1 MLLASI
7 TFHNRSICHVACG
20 VIHLLSEY
28 YKELVAFEKDLPLKI
43 IEVLCHAIVNLLPG
57 GESAQIQ
64 EQHKVLASVLM
75 CLLDWLM
82 VIPVSKLMSRT
93 HEDENVTL
101 LARIFQVLKMA
112 AANKGP
118 KKRTKQL
125 NISTIISGDGRPIR
139 LGRLQEESRS
149 SSAGPSSPVDSLAD
163 TGGDVQE
170 DDPSG
175 QDMFD
180 FPPKSDSVELTARAV
195 LMHMVN
201 HMGHYPLG
209 AGPSRVDSLISEHE
223 DNQNVDTDELSASIF
238 NAPNVQFFVLND
250 SVLISLVELPLEDS
264 VAQEVPAS
272 TAATQVRVITRDMTG
287 KNVWD
292 HTLLHGSFQGEN
304 EDRQASVKIPDLT
317 DGIPI
322 QEDGSR
328 ERFDIS
334 CHPLSKFKKCS
345 TPVAED
351 RLDDLLCG
359 IGVSSRECLLYPDHA
374 LNEPGP
380 CPENVCS
387 DMEYDVIDSVLEQD
401 ASVKERVENDV
412 DDPSLSS
419 QAPSPP
425 PYGIPV
431 SPFQLCRFVVSQT
444 GMMTSE
450 KRAKIDLLKKTDRFL
465 RELKNLDNRRCRETH
480 KIALVYV
487 AQGQEDKT
495 SIMSNSVGSQ
505 QFEHFVAGLAWE
517 VDLSKHSG
525 FLGGLEKNL
534 STGTTAPY
542 YCNLTTEVMF
552 HVSTRMPLAT
562 DNTGFNRKVR
572 HIGNDEVHIVWSE
585 HYRDYRHGIVN
596 TDFAH
601 VMIVIYPLKNH
612 LFRIQIIK
620 KPKVPMFGPLFDG
633 ALVDR
638 KVLPTLVRATAIN
651 ASRATREL
659 LPVYEKYFEERA
671 ACIERIVKNHKE
683 PTTYEDFASLVFC
696 PVPKPPGSEPPTPI
710 LSAGERHPI
719 LRTQTAPT
727 ASSLSDSEKTSV
739 RNRSK
744 SAVTSPKLFNNRLV
758 VEEDFTSLTSSLPD
772 GLNNVTGG
780 QSGADGTNPR
790 QDRKR
795 ISLRWRNRM
804 ASQSATEKAADS
816 E

>member
-1 MLLASI
+1 DVTSAIVSSCANFFSVMLPSSSLLILDFIQAANGVVTSQNMELPREEAVTVIGSLLCFPNNVANMPLHQPGHQTNEYQPKSTCKDVKDKLISSLLRASKLDPSCSARCIALNALGVFIAEELIHCQGHPKVHECLCVLLASI
-7 TFHNRSICHVACG
+7 TFHNRSVCQVACG

-28 YKELVAFEKDLPLKI
+28 YRELVAFEKDLPLKI
-43 IEVLCHAIVNLLPG
+43 VEVLCHAIVNLLPG

-82 VIPVSKLMSRT
+82 VIPVSKLMSKT
-93 HEDENVTL
+93 NEDENVTL

-517 VDLSKHSG
+517 VDLSKHTG

-542 YCNLTTEVMF
+542 YCNSTTEVMF

-572 HIGNDEVHIVWSE
+572 
-585 HYRDYRHGIVN
+585 
-596 TDFAH
+596 
-601 VMIVIYPLKNH
+601 
-612 LFRIQIIK
+612 
-620 KPKVPMFGPLFDG
+620 
-633 ALVDR
+633 
-638 KVLPTLVRATAIN
+638 
-651 ASRATREL
+651 
-659 LPVYEKYFEERA
+659 
-671 ACIERIVKNHKE
+671 
-683 PTTYEDFASLVFC
+683 
-696 PVPKPPGSEPPTPI
+696 
-710 LSAGERHPI
+710 
-719 LRTQTAPT
+719 
-727 ASSLSDSEKTSV
+727 
-739 RNRSK
+739 
-744 SAVTSPKLFNNRLV
+744 
-758 VEEDFTSLTSSLPD
+758 
-772 GLNNVTGG
+772 
-780 QSGADGTNPR
+780 R
-790 QDRKR
+790 QFYYQC
-795 ISLRWRNRM
+795 
-804 ASQSATEKAADS
+804 A
-816 E
+816 